1 MSDSAEEAFI
11 LRGFLPRKVFAAKIG
26 RCDRTVKRLQD
37 AGKIVV
43 TYLGNQP
50 LVDVEKSLARMRG
63 EDKRRGRAVG

>member
-1 MSDSAEEAFI
+1 MTDDGEAFV
-11 LRGFLPRKVFAAKIG
+11 LPGFMPRKQFAEKIG
-26 RCDRTVKRLQD
+26 RCDRTAKRLQD

-63 EDKRRGRAVG
+63 EDKRRSRGRAA